1 VILEN
6 LDAADREAAA
16 RIAEKLRQM
25 LAEPYHLRVP
35 GAGEEVTHNCTASI
49 GVCPFHGHD
58 EARGELIK
66 RADIAMYRAKSAGR
80 NAIRFYEDSA
90 AREEE
95 GLPG

>member
-1 VILEN
+1 MESTVDE
-6 LDAADREAAA
+6 
-16 RIAEKLRQM
+16 
-25 LAEPYHLRVP
+25 LAYMNGSESKTR
-35 GAGEEVTHNCTASI
+35 
-49 GVCPFHGHD
+49 D
-58 EARGELIK
+58 ELIK